1 MAKQPPVNTAAATVQ
16 TLIREVWASGSTI
29 AQLTTFVGI
38 TKDQFIR
45 LRTVLELP
53 LRLDRSKRAKPPP
66 QRLSWSAVEAR
77 KREVQAGWDAKTEYD
92 RRVIKNPE
100 VVYKPIPFDL
110 TDPDRSTDGR
120 DDIERLTDLGDC
132 K

>member
-1 MAKQPPVNTAAATVQ
+1 MAKPSTNTAAATVQ

-29 AQLTTFVGI
+29 AQLTEFVGI

-45 LRTVLELP
+45 LRAVLELP

-66 QRLSWSAVEAR
+66 QRLSWKTVEAR
-77 KREVQAGWDAKTEYD
+77 KREIQAGWDAETEYQ
-92 RRVIKNPE
+92 RRVVKNPD
-100 VVYKPIPFDL
+100 VVFRVVSFDQERA
-110 TDPDRSTDGR
+110 DRS
-120 DDIERLTDLGDC
+120 DDVERFTDLGDC

>member
-1 MAKQPPVNTAAATVQ
+1 MAKQTANTAAVSVQ
-16 TLIREVWASGSTI
+16 AVIREVWASGSTI
-29 AQLTTFVGI
+29 AQLTEYVGI

-45 LRTVLELP
+45 LRSVLELP

-66 QRLSWSAVEAR
+66 QRLSWQTVEAR
-77 KREVQAGWDAKTEYD
+77 KRQVQAGWDEATEYE
-92 RRVIKNPE
+92 RRVVKNPE
-100 VVYKPIPFDL
+100 VVFRVVSLD
-110 TDPDRSTDGR
+110 DDQADRR

>member
-1 MAKQPPVNTAAATVQ
+1 MAKPSANTAAVVVQ

-29 AQLTTFVGI
+29 AQLTEYVGI

-45 LRTVLELP
+45 LRAVLELP

-66 QRLSWSAVEAR
+66 QRLSWKTVEAR
-77 KREVQAGWDAKTEYD
+77 KREIQAGWDAETEYQ
-92 RRVIKNPE
+92 RRVVKNPD
-100 VVYKPIPFDL
+100 VVFRVVSFDQERA
-110 TDPDRSTDGR
+110 DRNNDV
-120 DDIERLTDLGDC
+120 ERFTDLGDC

>member
-1 MAKQPPVNTAAATVQ
+1 MAKPSTNTAAATVQ
-16 TLIREVWASGSTI
+16 ALIREVWASGSTI
-29 AQLTTFVGI
+29 AQLTEFVGI

-66 QRLSWSAVEAR
+66 QRISWQTVEAR
-77 KREVQAGWDAKTEYD
+77 KRQVQAGWDEATEYE
-92 RRVIKNPE
+92 RRVVKNPE
-100 VVYKPIPFDL
+100 VVFRVVSLDHER
-110 TDPDRSTDGR
+110 PDRG

>member
-1 MAKQPPVNTAAATVQ
+1 MAKQPANTAAVVTQ

-29 AQLTTFVGI
+29 AQLTEFVGI

-45 LRTVLELP
+45 LRAVLELP

-66 QRLSWSAVEAR
+66 QRISWQTVEAR
-77 KREVQAGWDAKTEYD
+77 KREIQAGWDAQTEYD
-92 RRVIKNPE
+92 RRVIKNPDVTFR
-100 VVYKPIPFDL
+100 VVSFDQERS
-110 TDPDRSTDGR
+110 DRN
-120 DDIERLTDLGDC
+120 DDVERFTDLGDC